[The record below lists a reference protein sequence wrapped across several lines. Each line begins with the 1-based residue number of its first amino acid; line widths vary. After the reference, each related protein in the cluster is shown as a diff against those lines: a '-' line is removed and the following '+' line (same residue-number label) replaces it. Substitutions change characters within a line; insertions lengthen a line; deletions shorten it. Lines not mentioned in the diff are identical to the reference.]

1 VSLRRLL
8 QAMGI
13 LALAGLGI
21 SLYLTWV
28 YTTDRV
34 AICLGSGGCETVQY
48 SPYAWILGIPIPSL
62 GAADYLLVLALAL
75 LGLRSREPAE
85 WVVLALF
92 GTSLVGLL
100 FSAYL
105 TYLEIFVIRAICLWC
120 AVSAVI
126 QVFLFAL
133 AVAAWR
139 RLPDAV

>member
-1 VSLRRLL
+1 
-8 QAMGI
+8 MGI

-48 SPYAWILGIPIPSL
+48 SPYAWILGIPIPTL

-75 LGLRSREPAE
+75 LGLRSREQAE